1 MRRRFRRV
9 SRALTALAV
18 GTFCAAIDAAPATA
32 QAPFPSY
39 AYIVGRANGLDLVSN
54 SELPGPDGKPDG
66 WMRLLLRSPGYYIA
80 EANGK
85 LEQAGNGGVPAVG
98 ATANGNPAVS
108 NGTDLPANPTL
119 GGPAG
124 PTAVGG
130 QVTFGGV
137 SGGRS
142 GFVPGV
148 SGYYLKSMTLRHK
161 TIPGLRWDTIPGN
174 NIPLLMLADENGIV
188 NSPTGSVAGYN
199 LSIERK
205 LDMYVADPGH
215 IGWRVAGFVLE
226 IETLDGKLVLDV
238 QHYNIYEANYLY

>member
-1 MRRRFRRV
+1 MRHRFRRIC
-9 SRALTALAV
+9 RALTVPAV
-18 GTFCAAIDAAPATA
+18 GALCAVSDGAPAAA
-32 QAPFPSY
+32 QTPFPSY

-54 SELPGPDGKPDG
+54 SELPGPDGRPDG
-66 WMRLLLRSPGYYIA
+66 WIRLLLRSPGYYIA
-80 EANGK
+80 EATGK
-85 LEQAGNGGVPAVG
+85 LDQVGNGIPAVN
-98 ATANGNPAVS
+98 ATPNGNRVVS
-108 NGTDLPANPTL
+108 NGTDLPANPSL

-124 PTAVGG
+124 PAAVGG

-174 NIPLLMLADENGIV
+174 TYPLLMLADENGTV

-215 IGWRVAGFVLE
+215 IGWRVAGFVLD
-226 IETLDGKLVLDV
+226 IETLDGRLTLDV
-238 QHYNIYEANYLY
+238 QPYNIYEANYLY